1 MLRWVLLVLLAEALP
16 VQTLAQ
22 ALPLLVVA
30 HALPFLVAVLVVWEL
45 QTLHAAKAR
54 VIARAVR
61 LRCQHC

>member
-1 MLRWVLLVLLAEALP
+1 MRWVLLVLLAEALP

-22 ALPLLVVA
+22 ALPFLVVVA
-30 HALPFLVAVLVVWEL
+30 HALPLLVAVLVVWEL